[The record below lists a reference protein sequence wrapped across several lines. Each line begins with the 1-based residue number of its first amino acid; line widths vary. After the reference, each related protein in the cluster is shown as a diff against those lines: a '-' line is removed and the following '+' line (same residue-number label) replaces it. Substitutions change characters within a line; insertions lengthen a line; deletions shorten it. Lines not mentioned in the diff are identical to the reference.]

1 MSYELIKNW
10 LSGKRNYTVGCI
22 LYNRYGTDEEL
33 KILFE
38 KGKTDYTEKK
48 LLDELK
54 KLTTDNRQPTADE
67 VRGGQWSAVGGQFP
81 ESSNKIIH
89 SLREQWMPLYTE
101 MNYKRHELDKFLNQK
116 TDAATR
122 RRAKLAM
129 EILLLEKRCMMIWQQ
144 RDHYIEFGRL
154 PAQEKTEP
162 VVDPVKVIERYK
174 NVQCYIRRYKMY
186 LRKDPADAK
195 SQALLKQYEAEFE
208 LLKKQCATK

>member
-1 MSYELIKNW
+1 MNLIKNW

-22 LYNRYGTDEEL
+22 LYNRYGNDEEL
-33 KILFE
+33 KLLFE

-48 LLDELK
+48 LLECLK
-54 KLTTDNRQPTADE
+54 EIANPVGALTRPERSTMNHEP
-67 VRGGQWSAVGGQFP
+67 FP

-116 TDAATR
+116 TDAAMR

-129 EILLLEKRCMMIWQQ
+129 EILSLEKQCMKIWAQ

-162 VVDPVKVIERYK
+162 VVDPAKIVERYK

-186 LRKDPADAK
+186 LRKNPNDAK
-195 SQALLKQYEAEFE
+195 NQALLKQYEDEFE
-208 LLKKQCATK
+208 LLKKQCAAK